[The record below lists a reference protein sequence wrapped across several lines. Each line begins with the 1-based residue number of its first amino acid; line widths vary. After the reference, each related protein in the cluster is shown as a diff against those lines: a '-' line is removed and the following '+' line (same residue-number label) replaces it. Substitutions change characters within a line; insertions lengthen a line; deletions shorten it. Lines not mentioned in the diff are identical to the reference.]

1 MGRTRARRRYHTSQ
15 RGQAL
20 AEFAMV
26 APIFFLVLF
35 GIVEAGR
42 FMFYYETLNN
52 ATREGARYAI
62 VNGAKS
68 LTCSTG
74 RAAPGST
81 SCDPD
86 GSDVVDRTRAA
97 AFGIVGSAI
106 TVTPTWT
113 PDNGRGSTVSVR
125 ASYTYSS
132 LIPLVPLPPII
143 VEAESRLVVNN

>member
-1 MGRTRARRRYHTSQ
+1 MLDGSSRTRH
-15 RGQAL
+15 G
-20 AEFAMV
+20 
-26 APIFFLVLF
+26 
-35 GIVEAGR
+35 
-42 FMFYYETLNN
+42 
-52 ATREGARYAI
+52 
-62 VNGAKS
+62 
-68 LTCSTG
+68 
-74 RAAPGST
+74 

-125 ASYTYSS
+125 ARFTYSS
-132 LIPLVPLPPII
+132 LIPIVPLPPVT